1 MKRQVLILASG
12 PLNPSGDTLIFKALA
27 PFVHEV
33 IDKQRIDIAGHTIV
47 AVLILCDPAHIPAI
61 LEDLRIAMDPHNFD
75 IALEELESTL
85 IQDEVIDLL
94 AREAGRGSEVKEIT
108 DQAMAGKIDFVA
120 ALEKRV
126 SFLSGLSISVFQKL
140 AREIRYSDGALELIE
155 FCKEKGIPIGAVSGG
170 FKQAVT
176 ALGLPEK
183 LDFIRANELE
193 ENDGILTGKLV
204 GKIIDAH
211 AKAEA
216 LLDFAA
222 LSEIP
227 LAETIA
233 IGDGANDIE
242 MIRAAGLGIAYKAK
256 PALRD
261 AADEEISHSL
271 TELIPLL
278 RNS

>member
-1 MKRQVLILASG
+1 MTYRLVLL
-12 PLNPSGDTLIFKALA
+12 
-27 PFVHEV
+27 
-33 IDKQRIDIAGHTIV
+33 
-47 AVLILCDPAHIPAI
+47 
-61 LEDLRIAMDPHNFD
+61 DLD
-75 IALEELESTL
+75 STL

-126 SFLSGLSISVFQKL
+126 AFLSGLSISVFQKL

-155 FCKEKGIPIGAVSGG
+155 FCKEKSIPIGAVSGG

-261 AADEEISHSL
+261 AADKEISHSL